1 MLSLEIFNSVASLI
15 TKNDLIFFQVCLK
28 HLFSF
33 SLLPFFNNT
42 VDTAPAEILPV
53 LRAIRLQWEKNL
65 VTGTE
70 GETKHSKKS

>member
-1 MLSLEIFNSVASLI
+1 MFNSVAFLI
-15 TKNDLIFFQVCLK
+15 TRNDLIFSQVCLK

-33 SLLPFFNNT
+33 SPLLLFNNT
-42 VDTAPAEILPV
+42 VDTVPAEILPV
-53 LRAIRLQWEKNL
+53 LLVIRLQWEKNL